1 MAVEF
6 SLTLKV
12 GVTSHLLCSSFH
24 GQSLEAGF
32 LPNGGISP
40 MNAAS
45 IPQTGVHQP
54 FALPVH
60 MQSLYIK
67 AVKIMEL

>member
-1 MAVEF
+1 MV
-6 SLTLKV
+6 KV
-12 GVTSHLLCSSFH
+12 GKQDLK
-24 GQSLEAGF
+24 F
-32 LPNGGISP
+32 LSNGGISP
-40 MNAAS
+40 TNAAS